1 MQGDAFPA
9 GMNPPLR
16 SSSSPLPSTVGINNL
31 IGYGTCCVCYEK
43 NVGKVRL
50 ILSFAC
56 TQATFKMTLHVPSDR
71 VALSNMPIAE
81 ETQNPSKKMKT
92 IKFEESPRM
101 STYLVAIVVG
111 ELEYIEGH
119 TEDGEAV
126 LEFMIEVCV

>member
-1 MQGDAFPA
+1 MLKG
-9 GMNPPLR
+9 
-16 SSSSPLPSTVGINNL
+16 
-31 IGYGTCCVCYEK
+31 GTD
-43 NVGKVRL
+43 
-50 ILSFAC
+50 SFLVC

-81 ETQNPSKKMKT
+81 EIRTSSKMKT

-119 TEDGEAV
+119 TEDGETGF
-126 LEFMIEVCV
+126 EFMIGN